1 MKKSGF
7 VYDDRYLEH
16 ETGDWHPESAD
27 RLRAITKGLKES
39 GLLEKLI
46 PIEATPANQRW
57 IEAVHHIRY
66 IMRFREACELG
77 MPDFDHNENAICRA
91 SYNAALCA
99 VGGVLNAIDKVMEG
113 EVDTAFCAVRPPGH
127 HAEVDKAMGFCY
139 FNNVAVGARYL
150 QRQWDLDRVAIID
163 FDVHHGN
170 GTEHI
175 FEADPTVFY
184 YSIHEH
190 PSFAY
195 PGTGR
200 DFDKGVGEGVGYT
213 LNSPILPGRS
223 DMDYRRPLTEDLVPA
238 LKKFKPEFLLVSAGF
253 DAHLD
258 DLMSGVNLTTNGY
271 DFISEALMNI
281 ANAMTGGKIVS
292 VLEGGY
298 NLDILPLLVE
308 NHIKHLAG
316 LRGV

>member
-1 MKKSGF
+1 MKKTGF
-7 VYDDRYLEH
+7 VYDDKYLEH
-16 ETGDWHPESAD
+16 ETGDWHPESAE
-27 RLRAITKGLKES
+27 RLRAITRGLNES

-91 SYNAALCA
+91 SYDAALYA
-99 VGGVLNAIDKVMEG
+99 AGGVINAIDKVMEG
-113 EVDTAFCAVRPPGH
+113 EVDSAFCAVRPPGH

-150 QRQWDLDRVAIID
+150 QRHWNIERVAILD

-200 DFDKGVGEGVGYT
+200 DFDKGVGQGVGYT
-213 LNSPILPGRS
+213 LNSPVLPGRS

-238 LKKFKPEFLLVSAGF
+238 LKKFKPQFILLSAGF
-253 DAHLD
+253 DAHVD
-258 DLMSGVNLTTNGY
+258 DLMSGVNLTTHGY
-271 DFISEALMNI
+271 DFISEAVMNI
-281 ANAMTGGKIVS
+281 ANAMTDGKIVS

>member
-1 MKKSGF
+1 MKKTGF
-7 VYDDRYLEH
+7 VFDDKYLNH
-16 ETGDWHPESAD
+16 ETGDWHPENPS
-27 RLRAITKGLKES
+27 RLRAIMDRLEET
-39 GLLEKLI
+39 GLLEQLTSI
-46 PIEATPANQRW
+46 PATPANQRW
-57 IEAVHHIRY
+57 IEAVHHVRY

-77 MPDFDHNENAICRA
+77 MPDFDHNENSICRA
-91 SYNAALCA
+91 SYDAALYA
-99 VGGVLNAIDKVMEG
+99 AGGVLNAIDKVMEG

-150 QRQWDLDRVAIID
+150 QRQWDLERVAIVD

-200 DFDKGVGEGVGYT
+200 DFDKGVGEGTGYT
-213 LNSPILPGRS
+213 MNSPILPGRG

-238 LKKFKPEFLLVSAGF
+238 LKKFKPQFLILSAGF
-253 DAHLD
+253 DAHVD
-258 DLMSGVNLTTNGY
+258 DLMSGVNLTTDGY

-281 ANAMTGGKIVS
+281 ANAMTDGKVVS

-298 NLDILPLLVE
+298 NLDVLPLLVE

>member
-1 MKKSGF
+1 MKKTGF
-7 VYDDRYLEH
+7 VYDDKYLEH
-16 ETGDWHPESAD
+16 VTGDWHPENSD
-27 RLRAITKGLKES
+27 RLKAIVKGLEES

-46 PIEATPANQRW
+46 PIKAAPADQRW
-57 IEAVHHIRY
+57 IEAVHHVRY

-77 MPDFDHNENAICRA
+77 MPDFDHSENSICRA
-91 SYNAALCA
+91 SYDAALHA
-99 VGGVLNAIDKVMEG
+99 AGGVLKAIDKVMEG
-113 EVDTAFCAVRPPGH
+113 EIDTAFCAVRPPGH

-150 QRQWDLDRVAIID
+150 QRQWNVERVAILD

-238 LKKFKPEFLLVSAGF
+238 LKQFKPQFLLLSAGF
-253 DAHLD
+253 DAHVD
-258 DLMSGVNLTTNGY
+258 DLMSGVNLTTHGY
-271 DFISEALMNI
+271 DFISEAIMNI
-281 ANAMTGGKIVS
+281 ANAMTEGKVVS